1 MIAAANIRPEAITTT
16 VVALV
21 DPEVAELQRRVALLA
36 GIYERKVLPT
46 LIAAASI
53 LGAVVIVAQLAKWIA
68 R

>member
-1 MIAAANIRPEAITTT
+1 MAAADIRPEAITTT

-36 GIYERKVLPT
+36 SLYERKVLPT

>member
-1 MIAAANIRPEAITTT
+1 VIAAANIRPEATTTT

-36 GIYERKVLPT
+36 SFYERKVLPT
-46 LIAAASI
+46 LIGTASI